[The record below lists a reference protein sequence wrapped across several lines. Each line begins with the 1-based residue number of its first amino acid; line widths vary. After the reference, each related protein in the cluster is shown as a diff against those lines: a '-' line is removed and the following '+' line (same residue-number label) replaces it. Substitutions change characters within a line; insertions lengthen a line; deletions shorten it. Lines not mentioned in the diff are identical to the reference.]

1 MPRAAFLFVF
11 VGLFATAWSN
21 DPGLAASPQA
31 RPTMR
36 PGRSLPARD
45 AQPSEGTPELT
56 RPLAERE
63 VQRTWVIVNRRAHS
77 HVR

>member
-31 RPTMR
+31 RPAMR
-36 PGRSLPARD
+36 PGRSLPTPD
-45 AQPSEGTPELT
+45 AQPTEGTPELN

-63 VQRTWVIVNRRAHS
+63 PQCTWVIVNRRAHS
-77 HVR
+77 QMR

>member
-21 DPGLAASPQA
+21 DPGLASAKAQ
-31 RPTMR
+31 
-36 PGRSLPARD
+36 PGRSTLS
-45 AQPSEGTPELT
+45 PSEVPTPSESLPEIA

-63 VQRTWVIVNRRAHS
+63 PPCTWVIGNRRIPAS
-77 HVR
+77 VR

>member
-21 DPGLAASPQA
+21 DPGLAASPQSQPA
-31 RPTMR
+31 LQPER
-36 PGRSLPARD
+36 LPDRD
-45 AQPSEGTPELT
+45 PPSENTPELT

-77 HVR
+77 PVR

>member
-21 DPGLAASPQA
+21 DPGLASVK
-31 RPTMR
+31 TR
-36 PGRSLPARD
+36 PGRSTPSRGEVPTPTESLPDVA
-45 AQPSEGTPELT
+45 

-63 VQRTWVIVNRRAHS
+63 PQCTWVIVNRRIHS
-77 HVR
+77 RVR

>member
-21 DPGLAASPQA
+21 DPGLASAKS
-31 RPTMR
+31 R
-36 PGRSLPARD
+36 PARQMPD
-45 AQPSEGTPELT
+45 AAPTPSESLPELT

-63 VQRTWVIVNRRAHS
+63 TPCTWVIVNRRAPS
-77 HVR
+77 TVR